1 MVSGVKE
8 SDSKHSLPI
17 VILSPVP
24 DSFLT
29 FTNPVGESFSEQGN
43 EGIAARTSSHA
54 EAAPRSA
61 YAESGPDRSNY
72 VSLCTFSIVRIGFA
86 HALILRI
93 ISSFWIWVT
102 KIRLRSKFNDSPPKF
117 WV

>member
-1 MVSGVKE
+1 M
-8 SDSKHSLPI
+8 
-17 VILSPVP
+17 
-24 DSFLT
+24 
-29 FTNPVGESFSEQGN
+29 NPLADCGF
-43 EGIAARTSSHA
+43 RDA
-54 EAAPRSA
+54 EAFPHSA
-61 YAESGPDRSNY
+61 YAKSGPDRSNY
-72 VSLCTFSIVRIGFA
+72 VSLCAFSIVCIGFA